1 MHTKVHNAMHN
12 IFVANYNMSMYGG
25 TDCLRLLLYMQM
37 VITILC
43 VCAGLVQRSYMVPVA
58 GAEKWGGGGLS
69 PLIFPNI
76 PINAIIIHDTS
87 WFQK

>member
-12 IFVANYNMSMYGG
+12 IFVANYNVNVWG
-25 TDCLRLLLYMQM
+25 TDCLRLPLYMQM

-58 GAEKWGGGGLS
+58 GAEKWGGRGAEPPHIS
-69 PLIFPNI
+69 KYPYQCYYY
-76 PINAIIIHDTS
+76 T
-87 WFQK
+87 